1 MPIATSTKQNSI
13 ISENER
19 YSNMKRLCL
28 ILLVIFANISVSYSQ
43 TSDASRIAR
52 TAFLQGDYAE
62 AVNWYKSAINLTDN
76 PQEKANLNQSLLLAQ
91 SCAANLKHANIL
103 FSRGE
108 YLSAKSAYQKLL
120 SANPSDVYVKQR
132 ISRCSQKLRDAS
144 DKQRRD
150 AKYKAALQ
158 KGDAESIK
166 AFLKLYPNDDAR
178 NLLTFMLLD
187 GDQIADSLMNVALSR
202 RQDTWSDEDL
212 IKVFESLFVQSSVS
226 AGDAF
231 FEVGNRGAA
240 KLYYQMAA
248 AYGNAE
254 SLYKLALCY
263 DDISKQEPRNL
274 LAISA
279 AGNCSAASEE
289 LDKLASR
296 YPKLKYDK
304 KVAKRMYDNLR
315 MCRTNVG
322 SALYVYENIGNYSI
336 DKSIIECYIESNDRI
351 IRELDGMIHG
361 DQLLYQLGLALY
373 KLHKDP
379 MPAMRAS
386 AKKGNIAAI
395 KWIADKSKDAEYLR
409 CYKVSQIQGAKYKA
423 YIKYLK
429 GQTMTTDDWFEMN
442 LSYSMSLNKNEELLS
457 LVKSNA
463 LTDKYFFKSVK
474 KLLTDNEY
482 WDADIVNELLTF
494 NYTIVPRRVAKLRK
508 ILSKVKTRQGMYNKQ
523 ASPVY
528 RLAEIG
534 CYDNL
539 HVYRQQIA
547 KEALWTS
554 TKDSAVSVKP
564 SYSRTTTTSTPVYYT
579 VGQELEDGYVFF
591 VDSSGQHG
599 KIVSKSISSIT
610 PKQAATYI
618 RGANWRFATSRELY
632 TIYKVLNYPLGTY
645 FAKDGQNINNY
656 NAVTF
661 NKKQCYSVNVNWQ
674 YTYKLLLVR
683 TF

>member
-1 MPIATSTKQNSI
+1 
-13 ISENER
+13 
-19 YSNMKRLCL
+19 MKRLCL
-28 ILLVIFANISVSYSQ
+28 ILLVIFANMSVSYSQ

-76 PQEKANLNQSLLLAQ
+76 PQEKTLLNQSLLLAQ

-120 SANPSDVYVKQR
+120 NANPSDVYAKQR
-132 ISRCSQKLRDAS
+132 ISLCGQKWREAS
-144 DKQRRD
+144 DRHRRD
-150 AKYKAALQ
+150 AKYKATLQ

-166 AFLKLYPNDDAR
+166 EFLKLYPNDDAR

-202 RQDTWSDEDL
+202 KQDTWSDEDL
-212 IKVFESLFVQSSVS
+212 IKEFESLFVQSSVS

-231 FEVGNRGAA
+231 FEVGNRDLA

-248 AYGNAE
+248 SYGNAE

-263 DDISKQEPRNL
+263 DDISKPEPRNL

-279 AGNCSAASEE
+279 AGNCSAASKE
-289 LDKLASR
+289 LDKLTSQ

-304 KVAKRMYDNLR
+304 KVAKRLYDNLSL
-315 MCRTNVG
+315 CRTNIK
-322 SALYVYENIGNYSI
+322 SALYVYENIDNYAI
-336 DKSIIECYIESNDRI
+336 DKSIIEYHIECKDGI
-351 IRELDGMIHG
+351 ILELNGMIYG

-386 AKKGNIAAI
+386 AKMGNIAAI

-409 CYKVSQIQGAKYKA
+409 CYKISQIQGAKYRA

-429 GQTMTTDDWFEMN
+429 GQTMTPDDWFEMN
-442 LSYSMSLNKNEELLS
+442 LSYGMSLNKNEELLS

-463 LTDKYFFKSVK
+463 LTDKYFFKSLK
-474 KLLTDNEY
+474 KLLADNEC
-482 WDADIVNELLTF
+482 WDAEIVNELLAF
-494 NYTIVPRRVAKLRK
+494 NYTIASGRVAKLRK
-508 ILSKVKTRQGMYNKQ
+508 ILSKVKTRRGMYNKQ
-523 ASPVY
+523 SSPVY
-528 RLAEIG
+528 RLAKIG

-539 HVYRQQIA
+539 HEYRPQIT
-547 KEALWTS
+547 KETLWTG

-564 SYSRTTTTSTPVYYT
+564 SYSRTTTTSMHVNYS

-610 PKQAATYI
+610 PKQAATY
-618 RGANWRFATSRELY
+618 RSGANWRFATSRELY
-632 TIYKVLNYPLGTY
+632 TIYNVLNYPVGTY

-661 NKKQCYSVNVNWQ
+661 NKKQCYSVSVNWQ